1 MKNRVLESED
11 FNDREEDTDVS
22 WILQTLQLVSNEMGT
37 DESVYYAQHE
47 ALKRFYTYYQNF
59 KELVAVV
66 EHYGGNIFCDISLIK
81 YKKKK

>member
-47 ALKRFYTYYQNF
+47 VLKRFYTYYKNF

-66 EHYGGNIFCDISLIK
+66 EYYGGNIFCDISLIK
-81 YKKKK
+81 YKKK